1 MTIEIVFGLVAF
13 IGTIVGAAWKLNTEI
28 SVIKVTL
35 EKLLTKFEQVEKI
48 EKRVERL
55 EKKVFNLTATNED

>member
-55 EKKVFNLTATNED
+55 EKKVFNLTTTNED

>member
-55 EKKVFNLTATNED
+55 EKKVFNLTITNED